1 MEPERIK
8 LLNDRPPDGA
18 GRYVLYWM
26 QAAQRAACN
35 PALEHAIALADKRGL
50 PVVVGFGL
58 MDDYPEANLRHYRFM
73 LEGLRETAAALEQ
86 RGIRFVLRRGQPAE
100 IALALAPDA
109 TIVVCDRGYLRHQQA
124 WRQHVAARA
133 ERQVIEVEG
142 EVVVPVELASDKAE
156 IGARTLRPRILRLR
170 EQFLQP
176 LPERTPRVG
185 ALTLDLRSDL
195 DPSDV
200 DGTLA
205 TLKLDRSV
213 APVSRFQGGT
223 GEARVRLARFLG
235 SELTGYRDARSDPA
249 HRRTTELSPYLQFGQ
264 ISPVEM
270 ALAAIAAAPAWRCRP
285 CLVPRGADRAARAGP
300 QLRLVSARL
309 RQLRL
314 PAALGP
320 SFARPARRR
329 SARTPLRRAGVG
341 GGPYPRPLLQRRDAR
356 DAGDGLHAQLHADVL
371 GQEDPGM
378 VAEPR
383 AGLRRRR

>member
-58 MDDYPEANLRHYRFM
+58 TDDYPEANLRHYRFM

-109 TIVVCDRGYLRHQQA
+109 TIVVCDRGYLRHQRA
-124 WRQHVAARA
+124 WRQRVAEGAG
-133 ERQVIEVEG
+133 RQVIEVEG

-176 LPERTPRVG
+176 LAG
-185 ALTLDLRSDL
+185 ADAAGRRAHPGSALGSR
-195 DPSDV
+195 PGDV

-205 TLKLDRSV
+205 S
-213 APVSRFQGGT
+213 PQ
-223 GEARVRLARFLG
+223 AR
-235 SELTGYRDARSDPA
+235 
-249 HRRTTELSPYLQFGQ
+249 
-264 ISPVEM
+264 
-270 ALAAIAAAPAWRCRP
+270 
-285 CLVPRGADRAARAGP
+285 
-300 QLRLVSARL
+300 
-309 RQLRL
+309 
-314 PAALGP
+314 
-320 SFARPARRR
+320 
-329 SARTPLRRAGVG
+329 PLRRAREPLCGRHRRG
-341 GGPYPRPLLQRRDAR
+341 PRPACSGSWARSSPATGMPAATPRTAVPPSSALICSSARSRRSRWRWRRSRQRRRAMST
-356 DAGDGLHAQLHADVL
+356 V
-371 GQEDPGM
+371 
-378 VAEPR
+378 PR
-383 AGLRRRR
+383 SSRS